1 MDSWQTKRT
10 FGWGIVLFLDRDSGD
25 VPELSDSPVSQSP
38 HGFVVKVHH
47 AEDVDLDGFAG
58 DKGVPPAEVQI
69 LIWLDREAPGPGT
82 FSGVIEFRR
91 AFSLSAM
98 PSTRTLS
105 RSVPVVGPSK
115 STVNLPSTQTGWP
128 SGSDA
133 PSWPSLIAAS
143 ACEVKR
149 R

>member
-1 MDSWQTKRT
+1 MVPMDSWQTKRT

-82 FSGVIEFRR
+82 FSGVIEVPSGVLTVGDADHEDALAIGAGRWSVQIDCEPSIHSDRVAVWLRR
-91 AFSLSAM
+91 A
-98 PSTRTLS
+98 
-105 RSVPVVGPSK
+105 
-115 STVNLPSTQTGWP
+115 
-128 SGSDA
+128 
-133 PSWPSLIAAS
+133 
-143 ACEVKR
+143 
-149 R
+149 